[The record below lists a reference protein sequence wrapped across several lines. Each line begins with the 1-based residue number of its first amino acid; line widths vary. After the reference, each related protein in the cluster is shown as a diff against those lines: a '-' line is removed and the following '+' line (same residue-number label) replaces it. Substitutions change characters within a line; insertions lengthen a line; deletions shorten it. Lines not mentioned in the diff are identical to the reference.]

1 MTFSLTVSDGSTDN
15 DTNAR
20 SSTVTIPMVYGGF
33 TEPTQPSLYAR
44 SENEKIFLYWDN
56 LAEKS
61 IDNLSKYADF
71 QGYKIYRSTDY
82 GQTWGDAIY
91 NDSEIVGWQPYAQYD
106 LSAEQDSTYCL
117 YKNAFSDCNKDS
129 FGNNLPNNVATYR
142 YDDVSD
148 YVSWYD
154 GYYWQNLGSNTGLT
168 QSFIDEDVI
177 DGVDYTY
184 SITAYDSGVRPD
196 TLQYGHFGELSNTTW
211 DPDVWNNN
219 RALYTFCLLYTS
231 PSPRDRG

>member
-1 MTFSLTVSDGSTDN
+1 MATVC
-15 DTNAR
+15 
-20 SSTVTIPMVYGGF
+20 
-33 TEPTQPSLYAR
+33 
-44 SENEKIFLYWDN
+44 
-56 LAEKS
+56 S
-61 IDNLSKYADF
+61 IRLVSRA
-71 QGYKIYRSTDY
+71 
-82 GQTWGDAIY
+82 
-91 NDSEIVGWQPYAQYD
+91 
-106 LSAEQDSTYCL
+106 DSTYCL

-142 YDDVSD
+142 YDVSD

-219 RALYTFCLLYTS
+219 RALYTFTEYVEADSLFLQMDYDILES
-231 PSPRDRG
+231 SIENGYMYKLAPPSEWLSNGIVTDSDINNGVKIWKLIQYGYF

>member
-1 MTFSLTVSDGSTDN
+1 M
-15 DTNAR
+15 
-20 SSTVTIPMVYGGF
+20 
-33 TEPTQPSLYAR
+33 
-44 SENEKIFLYWDN
+44 
-56 LAEKS
+56 
-61 IDNLSKYADF
+61 
-71 QGYKIYRSTDY
+71 
-82 GQTWGDAIY
+82 
-91 NDSEIVGWQPYAQYD
+91 GWQPYAQYD

-117 YKNAFSDCNKDS
+117 YKNAFSDCDKDNL
-129 FGNNLPNNVATYR
+129 GNTIPNGASTYR
-142 YDDVSD
+142 YDDISD

-168 QSFIDEDVI
+168 QSFTDEDVI

-219 RALYTFCLLYTS
+219 KPLYTFKEYVEADSFYFYRMDYTILES
-231 PSPRDRG
+231 